1 MLLPDRLTYLGM
13 VLKTIDLNRKLGGYN
28 LISAGPDL
36 CVPLVLFQEASA
48 IHYLLRNLTHLS
60 SQFDHHARESY
71 HQAQPL
77 LSHRSHVELKNL
89 DKIQFLN
96 LDQTLASKS

>member
-1 MLLPDRLTYLGM
+1 M
-13 VLKTIDLNRKLGGYN
+13 VLETIDLNRKLGGYD

-60 SQFDHHARESY
+60 TKVDHHAKESH
-71 HQAQPL
+71 HQAQRTQG
-77 LSHRSHVELKNL
+77 LSAFIKATA
-89 DKIQFLN
+89 F
-96 LDQTLASKS
+96 KS